1 MIDIN
6 RDHDIEILLLT
17 RLDQQRDDVDHNG
30 GRIGGPLQLCCPS
43 TYGWVH
49 DPLEVSAGNRISKD
63 HLSKP
68 RSVELPVTQY
78 LRTEP
83 LDDRG

>member
-30 GRIGGPLQLCCPS
+30 GRIGGLLQLCCPS

-49 DPLEVSAGNRISKD
+49 DPLEVSAGIRISKD
-63 HLSKP
+63 DLSKP